1 MEDILKSAFLGI
13 ILMVTLIF
21 SAPILVEDEKQEIV
35 SGAEKAE
42 VETEKDIHIPL

>member
-13 ILMVTLIF
+13 SLVGILIF
-21 SAPILVEDEKQEIV
+21 SAPILNEHEKQEIV
-35 SGAEKAE
+35 SVAEQAQ